1 MSLAENLTSIQKEI
15 YKAIKQMQE
24 KASFTEYNL
33 AKKVR
38 ENTKFQGKKKAGLGI
53 NDLIAACNALAEEE
67 IYYSIHVNQV
77 NECLLRKDT
86 EYTEIVLEAKQR
98 RQKSEKS
105 IEIFT
110 SGDVAGEKIKKSGS
124 KKSFEKRNDRKK
136 MSIYG
141 NYDEE

>member
-1 MSLAENLTSIQKEI
+1 MSSVENLTPIQKEI

-24 KASFTEYNL
+24 KISFTEYNL

-53 NDLIAACNALAEEE
+53 NDLIAACNALVEEE

-86 EYTEIVLEAKQR
+86 EYSEIVLEAKQR

-105 IEIFT
+105 MEIFT
-110 SGDVAGEKIKKSGS
+110 SGDVAGEKTKKSGS